1 MRSSGLA
8 YSYVSVAS
16 ANDTSLNDISLNN
29 TSLNDTSDDYTNADR
44 FTISQLAG
52 LAI

>member
-16 ANDTSLNDISLNN
+16 ANDTSLND
-29 TSLNDTSDDYTNADR
+29 TSADYTNADR